1 MQGAEP
7 VQERQVGLT
16 YAQQRGLSER
26 RACYLLA
33 IVRST
38 ARYCPALD
46 QEAELIDA
54 VALPASLAAI
64 RSNDGFGI

>member
-7 VQERQVGLT
+7 VQERQAGLT

-26 RACYLLA
+26 RTCHLLA

-38 ARYCPALD
+38 AHYCPALD

-54 VALPASLAAI
+54 LALPASFAAI